1 MATKVDFEWEGK
13 STPITLRANVSGI
26 DARMRKSITGRFAT
40 AEGRAVTYAKTNAP
54 WTDDTAAARNGLGA
68 VAITNQYHWE
78 LVVFHS
84 VYYGLYLEV
93 CNSGKY
99 AIIMPTV
106 KHVGEQL
113 MRSCERLLEKTAKTG
128 VPIT

>member
-1 MATKVDFEWEGK
+1 MAKVEMDWVGQG
-13 STPITLRANVSGI
+13 TPLTLRANVSGI
-26 DARMRKSITGRFAT
+26 DARMRRSITGRFAQ
-40 AEGRAVTYAKTNAP
+40 AESRAVEYAKKNAP

-68 VAITNQYHWE
+68 LATAHQYHWE
-78 LVVFHS
+78 LIVYHS
-84 VYYGLYLEV
+84 VYYGIYLEV

-106 KHVGEQL
+106 KHTGDQL
-113 MRSCERLLEKTAKTG
+113 LRSCERLLEKVAKTG